1 MITRIE
7 IDGFK
12 TFREFKLDLAPLQVI
27 VGPNGAGK
35 SNLFD
40 ALMLLSRLVDSDLRT
55 AFQELRGDAGEL
67 FALLPGGNRENRIQ
81 LAVELL
87 VEPDIQDS
95 WGSEAKLRYTRMR
108 YELTIVRQADEN
120 GLDRL
125 FVEHEALN
133 SLRRGE
139 DPWIRR
145 FGLVG
150 QHHWLPP
157 LTGGR
162 SPFISTEPDKEHEL
176 PTVYLH
182 QDGRSGRK
190 GSVASRMERT
200 VLSGVANTE
209 FPHAFAVREELHS
222 WRFLQ
227 LNPEVLRQPS
237 SMLGPQV
244 MASDGQ
250 HLPGMLARLKAEDPM
265 LLNDISRD
273 LANLVPGIIKV
284 DVESDRSKDEY
295 VIWASTQDGRR
306 FSSRV
311 LSDGTLRMLALVTLG
326 NDPQHRGAVLFEE
339 PENGVHPYRIKSIAR
354 VLSQLATNFD
364 DPEQRNLPLRQ
375 FLCNTHSPVFV
386 SQPEILNHVLFA
398 FTATRVQPIRQRQ
411 PERITRMV
419 PVTGSSTQPA
429 FPLDISAEEASYTL
443 EEVKAFLESA
453 DLGEARGLLGRNGG
467 SVSPVAANKVP

>member
-7 IDGFK
+7 FDGFK
-12 TFREFKLDLAPLQVI
+12 TFRAFRLDLAPLQVI

-40 ALMLLSRLVDSDLRT
+40 ALMLLSGLVNSNLRT

-67 FALLPGGNRENRIQ
+67 FALLPGGKRENRIQ

-87 VEPDIQDS
+87 VEPEIRDS
-95 WGSEAKLRYTRMR
+95 WGSEAELKYTRLR
-108 YELTIVRQADEN
+108 YELTIVRQSDGN

-125 FVEHEALN
+125 YVEHEALS

-139 DPWIRR
+139 DPWIQR

-150 QHHWLPP
+150 KRHWLPP

-162 SPFISTEPDKEHEL
+162 SPFISTEPDKEHGL

-209 FPHAFAVREELHS
+209 FPHAFAVREELRS

-244 MASDGQ
+244 MAADGH

-284 DVESDRSKDEY
+284 DVEPDRSKDEY

-311 LSDGTLRMLALVTLG
+311 LSDGSLRMLALVALC
-326 NDPQHRGAVLFEE
+326 NDPEHRGAVLFEE
-339 PENGVHPYRIKSIAR
+339 PENGVHPYRLKNIAR
-354 VLSQLATNFD
+354 VLSQLATDFD
-364 DPEQRNLPLRQ
+364 DPDQLRLPLRQ
-375 FLCNTHSPVFV
+375 FLCNTHSPVFI
-386 SQPEILNHVLFA
+386 SQPEILSHVLFA
-398 FTATRVQPIRQRQ
+398 FTVTRVQPSGLMQ
-411 PERITRMV
+411 PERVTRIV
-419 PVTGSSTQPA
+419 PVTGTTLQPG
-429 FPLDISAEEASYTL
+429 FRLDISAEEASYTL

-453 DLGEARGLLGRNGG
+453 DLGEARGLLSKNGG
-467 SVSPVAANKVP
+467 SVSPVLAGNAP